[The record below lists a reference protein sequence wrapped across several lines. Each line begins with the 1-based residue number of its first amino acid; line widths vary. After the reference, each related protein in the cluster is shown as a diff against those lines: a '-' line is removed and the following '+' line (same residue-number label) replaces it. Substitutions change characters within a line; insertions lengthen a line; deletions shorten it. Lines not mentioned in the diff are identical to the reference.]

1 MTSKEATPPATEAT
15 EATTEPT
22 LHDTI
27 NEQFK
32 VLQTGLNDM
41 FKMSRNLQDQLKSL
55 QKSCRQV
62 EKKTRVKKKRP
73 QESMTLSA
81 ELAKF
86 LSQKKDVQMT
96 KADVMKAVSGYI
108 KKENLQLQNDKRKF
122 LPNKALAKLFGLKAA
137 DVKNM
142 TFVEIN
148 KHVSQHLTKA

>member
-15 EATTEPT
+15 AEPT

-32 VLQTGLNDM
+32 VLQTGLTEM
-41 FKMSRNLQDQLKSL
+41 FKMSRNMQDQLKAL

-62 EKKTRVKKKRP
+62 EKKTRV
-73 QESMTLSA
+73 SA
-81 ELAKF
+81 ELSKF

-96 KADVMKAVSGYI
+96 KADVMKQISGYI

-137 DVKNM
+137 EVKNM

>member
-1 MTSKEATPPATEAT
+1 MTTEQPVVDAV
-15 EATTEPT
+15 ATEPT

-27 NEQFK
+27 NDQFK

-41 FKMSRNLQDQLKSL
+41 FKMSRTMQDQLKSL
-55 QKSCRQV
+55 QKSCRLV

-73 QESMTLSA
+73 QEAMGLSA

-86 LSQKKDVQMT
+86 LSQKKDAHMT
-96 KADVMKAVSGYI
+96 KAEVMKSISSYI
-108 KKENLQLQNDKRKF
+108 KSENLQLKDDKRKF
-122 LPNKALAKLFGLKAA
+122 LPNKQLIKLFGIKAA

-148 KHVSQHLTKA
+148 KHVSQHLTKL

>member
-15 EATTEPT
+15 AEPT

-86 LSQKKDVQMT
+86 LSQKKDTQMT
-96 KADVMKAVSGYI
+96 KADVMKAVSQD
-108 KKENLQLQNDKRKF
+108 KKNTFFLDLRNEIEINDKNFIDFCHFTKEGCEKFSNLLYENLKKSL
-122 LPNKALAKLFGLKAA
+122 
-137 DVKNM
+137 
-142 TFVEIN
+142 
-148 KHVSQHLTKA
+148 

>member
-1 MTSKEATPPATEAT
+1 MTSTEETPPATET
-15 EATTEPT
+15 TTEPT

-27 NEQFK
+27 NDQFR

-41 FKMSRNLQDQLKSL
+41 FKMSRNMQDQLKSL

-73 QESMTLSA
+73 QEPLVLSA

-86 LSQKKDVQMT
+86 LSQKKDTHMT
-96 KADVMKAVSGYI
+96 KADVMKSISGYI

-148 KHVSQHLTKA
+148 KHVSPHLSKVQA

>member
-1 MTSKEATPPATEAT
+1 MTTEQPVVEA
-15 EATTEPT
+15 TEPT

-27 NEQFK
+27 NDQFK

-41 FKMSRNLQDQLKSL
+41 FKMSRTMQDQLKAL

-81 ELAKF
+81 ELSKF

-96 KADVMKAVSGYI
+96 KADVMKQISGYI
-108 KKENLQLQNDKRKF
+108 KKEKASRKVLQEVEAEEVKRRRQGRTSNAPTLSGTPSGTKEE
-122 LPNKALAKLFGLKAA
+122 AEAA
-137 DVKNM
+137 D
-142 TFVEIN
+142 EEREDEEEE
-148 KHVSQHLTKA
+148 

>member
-1 MTSKEATPPATEAT
+1 MTSTEETPPATET
-15 EATTEPT
+15 TTEPT

-27 NEQFK
+27 NEQFR

-41 FKMSRNLQDQLKSL
+41 FKMSRNMQDQLKSL

-73 QESMTLSA
+73 QEPLVLSA

-86 LSQKKDVQMT
+86 LSQKKDTHMT
-96 KADVMKAVSGYI
+96 KADVMKSISGYI

-148 KHVSQHLTKA
+148 KHVSQHLSKVQA

>member
-15 EATTEPT
+15 AEPT

-32 VLQTGLNDM
+32 VLQTGLTEM
-41 FKMSRNLQDQLKSL
+41 FKMSRNMRGPVEST

-81 ELAKF
+81 ELSKF

-96 KADVMKAVSGYI
+96 KVDVMKQISGYI
-108 KKENLQLQNDKRKF
+108 KKENLQIQNDKRKF
-122 LPNKALAKLFGLKAA
+122 LPNKALAK
-137 DVKNM
+137 
-142 TFVEIN
+142 TR
-148 KHVSQHLTKA
+148 SQGSRG

>member
-1 MTSKEATPPATEAT
+1 MTSTEATPPATET
-15 EATTEPT
+15 TTEPT
-22 LHDTI
+22 LRGTI
-27 NEQFK
+27 NAQFR

-41 FKMSRNLQDQLKSL
+41 FKMSRNMQDQLKSL

-73 QESMTLSA
+73 QEPLVLSA

-86 LSQKKDVQMT
+86 LSQKKDTHMT
-96 KADVMKAVSGYI
+96 KADVMKSISGYI

-148 KHVSQHLTKA
+148 KHVSPHLSKVQA